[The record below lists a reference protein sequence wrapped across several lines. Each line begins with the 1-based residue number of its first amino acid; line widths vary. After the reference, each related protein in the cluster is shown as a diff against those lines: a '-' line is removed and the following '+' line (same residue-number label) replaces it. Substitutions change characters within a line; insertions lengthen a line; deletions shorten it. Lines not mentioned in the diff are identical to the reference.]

1 MIGTRRTA
9 RQNTWPQAWSSTA
22 VDPQQQLILAL
33 LLLNGLS
40 VDEIQALSAAY
51 IDVDAGWITTA
62 SGKYPMV
69 EQVRQRAAQLTTTDG
84 ALFVV
89 LDLRHVEFMDSA
101 ALAALVNLLKHARQA
116 GGDVEMIPPESQAAH
131 RILTL
136 TKFDRVFKMIDSPAG
151 QK

>member
-1 MIGTRRTA
+1 M
-9 RQNTWPQAWSSTA
+9 
-22 VDPQQQLILAL
+22 D
-33 LLLNGLS
+33 
-40 VDEIQALSAAY
+40 IQ
-51 IDVDAGWITTA
+51 IN
-62 SGKYPMV
+62 
-69 EQVRQRAAQLTTTDG
+69 EQVTRIHTISLSGRLDAFNAPELCEHFQRLIEDG
-84 ALFVV
+84 AKQFV